1 MSEIARQQG
10 GTLKTFLQQP
20 QVKEQIARALPR
32 HLDPDRMVRIA
43 TTALLRNPKLQDCTQ
58 ESFVSCLLH
67 CSAMGLEPDGHRAH
81 LIPFR
86 NNKAGTTICTMI
98 LDYKGIVEL
107 ALRNGDID
115 KIHADVV
122 CENDEFEENLGE
134 IVHHKIDRR
143 KPRGKVYAAY
153 AMVWRKN
160 GSRQAVV
167 MSLDEIEAIRRKSR
181 SANDGPWV
189 DHWNEMAKKTV
200 FKRLAKWITLS
211 PEIRDQLQREDEF
224 EEEARHEEITV
235 KTRPISQ
242 ASAILEALD
251 GPSPEDT
258 AGLIEHQFHAAELFA
273 KLRTIE
279 TIDARLLD
287 LQANGGYTEDQQRL
301 LHEAAEVR
309 RQQLK

>member
-1 MSEIARQQG
+1 
-10 GTLKTFLQQP
+10 
-20 QVKEQIARALPR
+20 
-32 HLDPDRMVRIA
+32 
-43 TTALLRNPKLQDCTQ
+43 
-58 ESFVSCLLH
+58 
-67 CSAMGLEPDGHRAH
+67 
-81 LIPFR
+81 
-86 NNKAGTTICTMI
+86 
-98 LDYKGIVEL
+98 
-107 ALRNGDID
+107 
-115 KIHADVV
+115 
-122 CENDEFEENLGE
+122 
-134 IVHHKIDRR
+134 
-143 KPRGKVYAAY
+143 
-153 AMVWRKN
+153 MVWRKN

-211 PEIRDQLQREDEF
+211 PEIREQLQREDEF
-224 EEEARHEEITV
+224 EDQIQHEEIAV
-235 KTRPISQ
+235 KTRPVSQ

-258 AGLIEHQFHAAELFA
+258 AGLIEHQFDAAGFFA
-273 KLRTIE
+273 KLRTFE
-279 TIDARLLD
+279 AIDAQLLD